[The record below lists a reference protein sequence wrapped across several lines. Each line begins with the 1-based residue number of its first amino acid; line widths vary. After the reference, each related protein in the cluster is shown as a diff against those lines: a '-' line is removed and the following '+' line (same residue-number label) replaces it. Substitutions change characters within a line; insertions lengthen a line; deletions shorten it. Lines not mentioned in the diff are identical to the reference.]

1 MITLGTLHLE
11 LGTMLIQ
18 LISFLI
24 LLWLVR
30 RYAMGPAMKIMTQR
44 QQHIETQIVSAEKA
58 NQEASRLVDEQ
69 RKVLA
74 DAKKEAYE
82 LIESAKAQ
90 KDREGEEIMKAAKLR
105 ADRLVQQAAEEIQ
118 NEKAKAIIEL
128 REEVGFLS
136 VMLASKIMEKEMDQS
151 QQQRLIDDFLKQV
164 EGQL

>member
-1 MITLGTLHLE
+1 LITLGTLHLE